1 MSSDDPTTRLYGLL
15 QQCCFSQTPQDQV
28 SSMRVLAEMDAS
40 PVEGYVSCLMRIVQA
55 TQADSGVRVECRH
68 LAALSLKN
76 VVIKCWL
83 QRRDAMVALGDA
95 EKASLKEMAQS
106 HFLEP
111 DKKVAVQLA
120 LIAAKIASKDWHQG
134 SWPTLFP
141 ALFAA
146 ASSPCAQSA
155 ELSWLQQVRAMT
167 TLDCVLD
174 ELYKKKLPG
183 YQQGLVTLC
192 AQCFPHLQ
200 TLWQSLL
207 TQILPYL
214 QHVQQHAAV
223 PRDRQHERLCQ
234 HLAITTRALCK
245 VVQWGFLPI
254 TQQAGD
260 LSRMLE
266 AIAAQVPTLRQFLCA
281 AEAASRGDADADDGS
296 DGDDDDSGYDV
307 DAEEGNGVGETSE
320 EAIEASGGEGPTT
333 SLRVLVPSV
342 RRVVRDLCRLP
353 AVLLKDHP
361 LAMAPYVEPFLH
373 FFYAQIVD
381 EHGAAVAGGGGG
393 RPSSPL
399 QALSISAVLFLSGT
413 LQCEEYS
420 DAKATTAGAD
430 ALRTKERARDK
441 LNNLLSG
448 TVSKPTDDEAV
459 SAAATYAASQ
469 GAAAK
474 RAFFTH
480 ERMAMLME
488 LLLHRLLRYSPSELE
503 EWDSAPEHF
512 STGQD
517 ESKEGDSV
525 KSASEGLFV
534 AMVDPNVSPC
544 AVEVQALIVSHLQN
558 TPLLLEASR
567 EGASEDHVFFWD
579 AVFLCTGLGS
589 YSLGQCINADE
600 WLANVLGPLLP
611 VLFASP
617 ACGALRGGQQLLR
630 ARLLWLIRLWMYH
643 FDPQIF
649 GQLIGFLVTTLDKS
663 NGSDVVVRVEATK
676 LIEQVIKDPKFDP
689 DLLLPV
695 IVPVFEALCA
705 LTNNLDEAELQA
717 PVVHLMGELVD
728 TMGPKLRLL
737 LEPLAQHL
745 QALWQTSD
753 ASSPVRGC
761 IIDTLVKMVQTAGKA
776 SASLHGLALPLVAH
790 ACSGDESTGHLSASG
805 VSLCLAV
812 MRNLP
817 SADAY
822 CEAID
827 AMLLQ
832 CVRCIF
838 SQLASEE
845 APESGSHLRARQPE
859 DDARHAMLI
868 CEAYAITDGPR
879 MLYTSPAALQEC
891 LLQLIGKCKASLVPY
906 VVRPIEALFLSC
918 PGDTGRYLLQSGVLL
933 VVVRICAAS
942 IPQFATILQSHMEE
956 DVVLVM
962 YLSVFARMLLTD
974 VASLMTA
981 CQMLCAE
988 LLAADSTGRLA
999 GLDGGVLVKCLIRL
1013 MLEKFDAVGSSL
1025 AGVWRRRLWSL
1036 ALLSLYP
1043 QTPVVYEWFAE
1054 VYNVALDVLAEEGT
1068 QEGAL
1073 KKSQLLQTIMGGGGG
1088 FGDGEYDDD
1097 DDNEFG
1103 GVTKAG
1109 EEPEPI
1115 VAIFD
1120 KLFSADLVMTTDLA
1134 AVLQEKA
1141 AAMNAQMGAVGR

>member
-1 MSSDDPTTRLYGLL
+1 MRLLE
-15 QQCCFSQTPQDQV
+15 
-28 SSMRVLAEMDAS
+28 EMDAS
-40 PVEGYVSCLMRIVQA
+40 PAEGYVPCLMRIVQA
-55 TQADSGVRVECRH
+55 TQADSGVRVECRQ

-83 QRRDAMVALGDA
+83 QRKDAMVALGDA
-95 EKASLKEMAQS
+95 DKASLKEMAQS

-120 LIAAKIASKDWHQG
+120 VIAAKVASKDWHQG

-155 ELSWLQQVRAMT
+155 ELSWLQQARAMA

-174 ELYKKKLPG
+174 ELYKKKLPVH
-183 YQQGLVTLC
+183 QQGLVTLC

-207 TQILPYL
+207 TQLLPYL
-214 QHVQQHAAV
+214 QHVQQHAAM

-245 VVQWGFLPI
+245 VLQWGFLPI
-254 TQQAGD
+254 AQQTGD
-260 LSRMLE
+260 LGRMLE
-266 AIAAQVPTLRQFLCA
+266 AIATQVPVLRQLLRRA
-281 AEAASRGDADADDGS
+281 DGGNRGDGNDHGDDG
-296 DGDDDDSGYDV
+296 DDSGYDI
-307 DAEEGNGVGETSE
+307 DADEGNSGGETSE
-320 EAIEASGGEGPTT
+320 EAIEASGGERPST

-353 AVLLKDHP
+353 ADLLKDHP

-381 EHGAAVAGGGGG
+381 EHSAASGGGG

-399 QALSISAVLFLSGT
+399 QALSIPAVLFLSGA
-413 LQCEEYS
+413 LQCDEYS

-441 LNNLLSG
+441 LSNLLAG
-448 TVSKPTDDEAV
+448 TTNNNSVDDEAV

-474 RAFFTH
+474 RAFFTPA
-480 ERMAMLME
+480 RMATLLE
-488 LLLHRLLRYSPSELE
+488 LLLHRLLRYSPGELE

-512 STGQD
+512 ATGQE

-534 AMVDPNVSPC
+534 AMIDPNVSPC
-544 AVEVQALIVSHLQN
+544 AADVQALMVAHLQN

-589 YSLGQCINADE
+589 YSLGGCINADE

-617 ACGALRGGQQLLR
+617 ACGSLRGGQQLLR
-630 ARLLWLIRLWMYH
+630 ARLLWLIRLWLYH

-649 GQLIGFLVTTLDKS
+649 GQLVAFLVTTLDKS
-663 NGSDVVVRVEATK
+663 NGSDVVVRIEATK
-676 LIEQVIKDPKFDP
+676 LIEQVIVHPKFDS

-717 PVVHLMGELVD
+717 PVVHLMGALVD

-745 QALWQTSD
+745 QALWQASEP
-753 ASSPVRGC
+753 SSPVRGC
-761 IIDTLVKMVQTAGKA
+761 IIDTLIKMVQTAGKA

-827 AMLLQ
+827 SMLLQ
-832 CVRCIF
+832 CVRCLF
-838 SQLASEE
+838 SQLGSEE
-845 APESGSHLRARQPE
+845 APESGSHLRVRQPD

-879 MLYTSPAALQEC
+879 LLYTSPAALQEC
-891 LLQLIGKCKASLVPY
+891 LLQLMGKCKANLVPY

-918 PGDTGRYLLQSGVLL
+918 PGDAGRFLLQSGVLL
-933 VVVRICAAS
+933 VAVRICAAS
-942 IPQFATILQSHMEE
+942 VPQFATILSSNVEE

-962 YLSVFARMLLTD
+962 YLSIFARMLLAD
-974 VASLMTA
+974 AASLMPA
-981 CQMLCAE
+981 CQMLCTE
-988 LLAADSTGRLA
+988 LLAADSTGHLA

-1013 MLEKFDAVGSSL
+1013 MLDKFDAVGSSV

-1054 VYNVALDVLAEEGT
+1054 VYNVAVDVLTEEGT

-1073 KKSQLLQTIMGGGGG
+1073 KKSQLLQTIMGGGAQGVG
-1088 FGDGEYDDD
+1088 FGDDEYDDD
-1097 DDNEFG
+1097 DDGDEFG
-1103 GVTKAG
+1103 GAPKAD

-1115 VAIFD
+1115 VATFD
-1120 KLFSADLVMTTDLA
+1120 RLFSADVVMLTDLA
-1134 AVLQEKA
+1134 AVLQDKA
-1141 AAMNAQMGAVGR
+1141 ASMNAQLGGTPGR